1 MPDLHHIKL
10 LLGIKDKNIFI
21 TNVESKSIKNIKS
34 LVVSATLSKEIRLFS
49 KFKQMNHEGMIVKN
63 GKKKSLIQLNKCA
76 NQLNSPQYGQIL
88 SPCRGCHTY
97 FTANTY
103 IVDRNC
109 FIAKQVRYKILE
121 ELTEKQALFI

>member
-34 LVVSATLSKEIRLFS
+34 LVVSATLSKEIRRCPLC
-49 KFKQMNHEGMIVKN
+49 KQMNHEGMIVKN

-76 NQLNSPQYGQIL
+76 NQLTYLALAKQRYH
-88 SPCRGCHTY
+88 CRGCHTY

-109 FIAKQVRYKILE
+109 FIAKQV
-121 ELTEKQALFI
+121 